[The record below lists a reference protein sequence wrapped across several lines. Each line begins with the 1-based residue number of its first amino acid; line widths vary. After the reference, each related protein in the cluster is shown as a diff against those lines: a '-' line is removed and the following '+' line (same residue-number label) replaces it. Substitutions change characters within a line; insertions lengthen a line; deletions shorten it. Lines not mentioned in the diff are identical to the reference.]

1 MQRLYFAAFLLTLLI
16 GRQAL
21 ASTPQPAPDIAINTI
36 DKTFKLSDLK
46 GQVVYLDF
54 WASWCV
60 PCRKSFP
67 FMQQMQQKYRN
78 QGLKIIAV
86 NLDKEQKLA
95 DIFLKKFDV
104 SFTIGFD
111 KVGDSASAYQ
121 LQGMPSTY
129 LIGRDGK
136 LYGSHIGFRE
146 KDRGKLEHAI
156 QILLKQE
163 KS

>member
-1 MQRLYFAAFLLTLLI
+1 MHRLHYIAVILFLL
-16 GRQAL
+16 GSNL
-21 ASTPQPAPDIAINTI
+21 AVASARVAPDITINT
-36 DKTFKLSDLK
+36 DNQSFRLSDMK
-46 GQVVYLDF
+46 GKVVYLDF

-67 FMQQMQQKYRN
+67 FMQQMQQKYRD
-78 QGLKIIAV
+78 QGLKIIAI
-86 NLDKEQKLA
+86 NLDKQQKLA
-95 DIFLKKFDV
+95 KVFLKKFDV
-104 SFTIGFD
+104 GFTIGFD
-111 KVGDSASAYQ
+111 QAGASASAYQ

-136 LYGSHIGFRE
+136 IHGAHIGFRE
-146 KDRGKLEHAI
+146 KDRAKLEHAI

>member
-1 MQRLYFAAFLLTLLI
+1 MNYIKLIAVLFLFITVPA
-16 GRQAL
+16 QA
-21 ASTPQPAPDIAINTI
+21 SPQPAPDITVNAS
-36 DKTFKLSDLK
+36 DHSFKLSDLK

-67 FMQQMQQKYRN
+67 WMQQIQQKYRA
-78 QGLKIIAV
+78 QGLKIVAV
-86 NLDKEQKLA
+86 NLDKDKKLA
-95 DIFLKKFDV
+95 DVFLNKFDV
-104 SFTIGFD
+104 SFIIGFD
-111 KVGDSASAYQ
+111 PVGDSARAYK

-146 KDRGKLEHAI
+146 KDRAKLEHAI
-156 QILLKQE
+156 QILLKQA